1 MLFGELG
8 RSIDTGKLPFELS
21 LYGNYARFLKS
32 QGSFPDS
39 ERLTLGAFWTD
50 KATHRIRI
58 WSDLMIGRNDP
69 YVGAGQFVSGAAQ
82 GGDNRVKTS
91 LLILM
96 GYYF

>member
-1 MLFGELG
+1 
-8 RSIDTGKLPFELS
+8 
-21 LYGNYARFLKS
+21 
-32 QGSFPDS
+32 
-39 ERLTLGAFWTD
+39 
-50 KATHRIRI
+50 
-58 WSDLMIGRNDP
+58 MIGRNDP